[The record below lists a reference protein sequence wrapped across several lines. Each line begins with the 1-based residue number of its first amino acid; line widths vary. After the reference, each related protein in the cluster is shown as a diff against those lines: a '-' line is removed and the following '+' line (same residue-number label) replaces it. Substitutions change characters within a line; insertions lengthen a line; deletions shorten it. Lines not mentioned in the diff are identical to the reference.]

1 MDYAKVAS
9 KVLEAVGGKD
19 NVQSVIHC
27 MTRLRFNLKD
37 ESKVDEEKVKKIKG
51 VVGVVNKGGQFQVV
65 IGNDVPNVYKE
76 VVKLGDFK
84 QAKATPQ
91 GESKRGVSAVLD
103 TIAGIFTPIITALI
117 GVGMIQAILA
127 ILTLTGLLSTDSQT
141 YQILYILGQSGMYF
155 LPVLLAYT
163 AANKFG
169 CNPFLAVAVAGT
181 MLHPDLA
188 ALFSASESIHFLGL
202 PVRAANYSSSVIPII
217 LAVWAMSYI
226 ERFADKVTPKV
237 VKTIVKPII
246 VLLIT
251 VPVTLI
257 VLGPLGTII
266 GDYLAQ
272 GIMFL
277 NERVSWLVPTLLGA
291 FCPLFVMTGMHYSLL
306 PISTA
311 AFATVGFETVLCPSM
326 LVSNIAQ
333 GAAGL
338 AVAVKTK
345 NKDFKQVALSGGIT
359 GVMGITEPILY
370 GCNVRLKK
378 PLYAVMAAGGIGGF
392 YLGINSVGSYSM
404 ASPGL
409 LALPGY
415 IGGASMTNFIYACIG
430 SAIAF
435 GVAFVGTLILGFE
448 DVPVEEENEDD
459 VEEVVAEKTVT
470 KTAAVV
476 SSVVYSPIEG
486 KVLPLNKVEDPTFA
500 EGMMGDGMA
509 IEPTVGRVVAPLN
522 GIVATIFNTKHAVA
536 IIGENGEEI
545 LIHVGLDTVQ
555 LGGKHFT
562 AHVTQGQKVKAGD
575 LLIEFDM
582 DAIKKAGY
590 PVTTPVIITNT
601 SSYKQILGT
610 TNAQIKEKQ
619 AFIELKA

>member
-19 NVQSVIHC
+19 NVQAVVHC

-37 ESKVDEEKVKKIKG
+37 ESKADEAKVKKIKG

-84 QAKATPQ
+84 QAKAAPQ
-91 GESKRGVSAVLD
+91 GGGKKGVSAVLD

-141 YQILYILGQSGMYF
+141 YQILYIVGQSGMYF

-181 MLHPDLA
+181 MLHPDLI
-188 ALFSASESIHFLGL
+188 ALFGSSESIHFLGL
-202 PVRAANYSSSVIPII
+202 PVKAASYSSSVIPII

-237 VKTIVKPII
+237 IKTIVKPII

-257 VLGPLGTII
+257 VLGPLGTI
-266 GDYLAQ
+266 
-272 GIMFL
+272 MFL
-277 NERVSWLVPTLLGA
+277 NARVSWLVPTLLGA
-291 FCPLFVMTGMHYSLL
+291 FCPLLVMTGMHYSLL
-306 PISTA
+306 PISTT
-311 AFATVGFETVLCPSM
+311 AFATAGFETVLCPSM

-345 NKDFKQVALSGGIT
+345 NKEFKQVALSGGIT

-378 PLYAVMAAGGIGGF
+378 PLYAVIAAGGIGGF
-392 YLGINSVGSYSM
+392 YLGINGVGAYAM

-415 IGGASMTNFIYACIG
+415 IGGTSMTNFIHACIG
-430 SAIAF
+430 AAIAF

-448 DVPVEEENEDD
+448 DVPVEED
-459 VEEVVAEKTVT
+459 EVVVPAKEKTT
-470 KTAAVV
+470 TAV
-476 SSVVYSPIEG
+476 SSVIYSPMEG

-509 IEPTVGRVVAPLN
+509 IEPIVGRVVAPVN

-536 IIGENGEEI
+536 IIGENGEEV
-545 LIHVGLDTVQ
+545 LIHIGLDTVQ

-575 LLIEFDM
+575 LLIEFDI
-582 DAIKKAGY
+582 DAIKQAGY

-601 SSYKQILGT
+601 SNYKQVSGT
-610 TNAQIKEKQ
+610 TKTQVKEKQ
-619 AFIELKA
+619 AFIELSI

>member
-19 NVQSVIHC
+19 NVQSVVHC

-37 ESKVDEEKVKKIKG
+37 ESKADEAKVKKIKG

-84 QAKATPQ
+84 QAKAAPQ
-91 GESKRGVSAVLD
+91 GGGKKGVSAVLD

-141 YQILYILGQSGMYF
+141 YQILYIVGQSGMYF
-155 LPVLLAYT
+155 LPMLLAYT

-169 CNPFLAVAVAGT
+169 CNPFLAIAVAGT
-181 MLHPDLA
+181 MLHPDLI
-188 ALFSASESIHFLGL
+188 ALFSSSESIHFLGL
-202 PVRAANYSSSVIPII
+202 PVRAASYSSSVIPII

-226 ERFADKVTPKV
+226 ERFADKVTPKII
-237 VKTIVKPII
+237 KTIVKPIL

-251 VPVTLI
+251 VPLTLI

-277 NERVSWLVPTLLGA
+277 NARVSWLVPTLLGA
-291 FCPLFVMTGMHYSLL
+291 LCPLLVMTGMHYSLI

-311 AFATVGFETVLCPSM
+311 GFATVGIDTVLSPSM

-338 AVAVKTK
+338 AVALKTK
-345 NKDFKQVALSGGIT
+345 NKEFRQVAFSGGIT

-378 PLYAVMAAGGIGGF
+378 PLYAVIAAGGIGGF
-392 YLGINSVGSYSM
+392 YLGINGVGSYSM

-415 IGGASMTNFIYACIG
+415 IGGGSMTNFIHACI
-430 SAIAF
+430 SAAIAF

-448 DVPVEEENEDD
+448 DVPVEEDDENE
-459 VEEVVAEKTVT
+459 VEEVAEKTVT

-476 SSVVYSPIEG
+476 SSVVYSPMEG

-509 IEPTVGRVVAPLN
+509 IEPTVGRVVAPVN

-536 IIGENGEEI
+536 IIGENGEEV
-545 LIHVGLDTVQ
+545 LIHIGLDTVQ

-575 LLIEFDM
+575 LLIEFDI
-582 DAIKKAGY
+582 DAIKQAGY

-601 SSYKQILGT
+601 SNYKQVSGT
-610 TNAQIKEKQ
+610 TKTQVKEKQ
-619 AFIELKA
+619 AFIELSI

>member
-37 ESKVDEEKVKKIKG
+37 ESKADEAKVKKIKG

-84 QAKATPQ
+84 QAKIAPQ
-91 GESKRGVSAVLD
+91 GEGKKGVSAVLD

-141 YQILYILGQSGMYF
+141 YQILYIVGQSGMYF

-163 AANKFG
+163 AASKFG

-181 MLHPDLA
+181 MLHPDLI
-188 ALFSASESIHFLGL
+188 ALFGSSESIHFLGL
-202 PVRAANYSSSVIPII
+202 PVRAASYSSSVIPII

-237 VKTIVKPII
+237 IKTIVKPII

-251 VPVTLI
+251 VPLTLI

-291 FCPLFVMTGMHYSLL
+291 LCPLLVMTGMHYSLI
-306 PISTA
+306 PISTSG
-311 AFATVGFETVLCPSM
+311 FATVGIDTVLCPSM

-415 IGGASMTNFIYACIG
+415 IGGASMTNFIHACIG
-430 SAIAF
+430 AAIAF

-476 SSVVYSPIEG
+476 SSVVYSPMEG

-509 IEPTVGRVVAPLN
+509 IEPTVGRVVAPVN

-536 IIGENGEEI
+536 IIGENGEEV
-545 LIHVGLDTVQ
+545 LIHIGLDTVQ

-575 LLIEFDM
+575 LLIEFDI
-582 DAIKKAGY
+582 DAIKQAGY

-601 SSYKQILGT
+601 SNYKQVSGT
-610 TNAQIKEKQ
+610 TKTQVKEKQ
-619 AFIELKA
+619 AFIELSI